1 MYIEVSIDIFS
12 ANLISETMS
21 GLSDALKKMTT
32 GILGKK
38 GANNG
43 SSSPFGSGNP
53 PFSSGVPD
61 LNSLPDLASAFPPG
75 SPPGFP
81 GTKPSFPPGMGS
93 APGMQSS
100 PPGMMPPG
108 MGAPGAAQ
116 AANAEHKEA
125 IEVHGKKIKD
135 VETKLSKADVT
146 LSMVQRDNEE
156 IKKTV
161 DKIDQSVLELLS
173 LYEIVSNQVNPFV
186 GDDIG
191 SRATIERFEKTEKRI
206 TELADLLVIF
216 KNDMDTVIHKLN
228 MPGISKEVGSKMQDI
243 ESKLNAFADAMS
255 MMHESLEQLTSRTE
269 ELSGKTETID
279 QNILELAEST
289 SNISSRV
296 DELERKSALQ
306 SLNDAKEEMEN
317 ASDERS
323 DNRGGDNSRTGQ
335 KKSLPLVR
343 LENLR
348 TDPTS
353 VVVLLNWI
361 EFLMERVGRN
371 NLMDALDYYVDIGWI
386 SEDVRSEVMA
396 YARGIDYY
404 VEKPTWRLLP
414 EDHTKSLLFIERL
427 CGRKIDRNML
437 SSIDREMSKVKH
449 GLEELYGI

>member
-1 MYIEVSIDIFS
+1 
-12 ANLISETMS
+12 MS
-21 GLSDALKKMTT
+21 GLSDKIKKITA

-38 GANNG
+38 GANNS
-43 SSSPFGSGNP
+43 SSSPFSLDEL
-53 PFSSGVPD
+53 PFSSGVPN
-61 LNSLPDLASAFPPG
+61 LNALPDITSIMPSG
-75 SPPGFP
+75 SPPGFQ
-81 GTKPSFPPGMGS
+81 GSRPSFPPG
-93 APGMQSS
+93 GMAAGMPS
-100 PPGMMPPG
+100 PPQGMMPPG
-108 MGAPGAAQ
+108 MGAPGMFQGAAQ
-116 AANAEHKEA
+116 PVNAEQKEA
-125 IEVHGKKIKD
+125 IETNTKKLRE

-156 IKKTV
+156 VRKTV
-161 DKIDQSVLELLS
+161 EKIDQSVLELLS

-186 GDDIG
+186 GDDVA

-206 TELADLLVIF
+206 TELADLLIIF
-216 KNDMDTVIHKLN
+216 KNDMDTISHKLS
-228 MPGISKEVGSKMQDI
+228 MPGIPKEIGSKMQDI

-255 MMHESLEQLTSRTE
+255 MMHESIEQLTARTE
-269 ELSGKTETID
+269 EISDKTGTID
-279 QNILELAEST
+279 QNILELAES
-289 SNISSRV
+289 SSAISSRV
-296 DELERKSALQ
+296 DELERKSTLQ
-306 SLNDAKEEMEN
+306 SIAAAKEELEAAAYDQGSEDQDRN
-317 ASDERS
+317 D
-323 DNRGGDNSRTGQ
+323 SRTGS

-343 LENLR
+343 LEHLR

-371 NLMDALDYYVDIGWI
+371 NLMDALDYYMDIGWI

>member
-1 MYIEVSIDIFS
+1 
-12 ANLISETMS
+12 MS
-21 GLSDALKKMTT
+21 GLSDTIKKVT
-32 GILGKK
+32 GLLGKK
-38 GANNG
+38 DAGKG
-43 SSSPFGSGNP
+43 GSSPFGSGDL
-53 PFSSGVPD
+53 PFSPGIPD
-61 LNSLPDLASAFPPG
+61 LNALPDLTA
-75 SPPGFP
+75 GFP
-81 GTKPSFPPGMGS
+81 GSKFPSPGMGPAPGMPPSPPGMGG
-93 APGMQSS
+93 PG
-100 PPGMMPPG
+100 GF
-108 MGAPGAAQ
+108 PGASQ
-116 AANAEHKEA
+116 PVNNEQKEA
-125 IEVHGKKIKD
+125 IESNAKRIKE
-135 VETKLSKADVT
+135 VESKLSKADVT
-146 LSMVQRDNEE
+146 LNMVQRDNEE
-156 IKKTV
+156 IRKTV

-186 GDDIG
+186 GDDVG

-216 KNDMDTVIHKLN
+216 KNDMDTVAHKLN
-228 MPGISKEVGSKMQDI
+228 MPGIPKEIGAKMQDI

-255 MMHESLEQLTSRTE
+255 MLHESIEQLNARTE
-269 ELSGKTETID
+269 ELTGKTGAID

-289 SNISSRV
+289 SNISARV

-306 SLNDAKEEMEN
+306 SINHAKDELED
-317 ASDERS
+317 ASDEGS
-323 DNRGGDNSRTGQ
+323 DGQDKDSSRKNT
-335 KKSLPLVR
+335 KKGLPLVR

>member
-1 MYIEVSIDIFS
+1 
-12 ANLISETMS
+12 
-21 GLSDALKKMTT
+21 
-32 GILGKK
+32 
-38 GANNG
+38 
-43 SSSPFGSGNP
+43 
-53 PFSSGVPD
+53 
-61 LNSLPDLASAFPPG
+61 
-75 SPPGFP
+75 
-81 GTKPSFPPGMGS
+81 
-93 APGMQSS
+93 
-100 PPGMMPPG
+100 

-116 AANAEHKEA
+116 AANAEQKEA

-156 IKKTV
+156 IRKTV

-228 MPGISKEVGSKMQDI
+228 MPGISKEIGAKMQDV

-255 MMHESLEQLTSRTE
+255 MMHESIEQLSSRTE
-269 ELSGKTETID
+269 ELTGKTEIID

-289 SNISSRV
+289 SNISLRV

-306 SLNDAKEEMEN
+306 SLSDAKEEIEN
-317 ASDERS
+317 ASGERS
-323 DNRGGDNSRTGQ
+323 ENGDQNSSRTGP
-335 KKSLPLVR
+335 KKGLPLVR